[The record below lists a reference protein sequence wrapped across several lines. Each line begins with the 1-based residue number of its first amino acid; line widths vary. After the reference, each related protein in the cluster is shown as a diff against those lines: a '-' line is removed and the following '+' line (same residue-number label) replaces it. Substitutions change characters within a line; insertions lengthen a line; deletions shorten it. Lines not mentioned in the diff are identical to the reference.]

1 MNYIALLCSNRP
13 AQRATKQHMLPS
25 FGPPEAV
32 PASSAPS
39 LVLLDMW
46 AVDAEPRLGG
56 PLMKALAPAAPLT
69 GLQHLK
75 RVRKQGASLQV
86 LLCRSDWRHH
96 AGDGG
101 QQEDGGLPASVE
113 QQRQQQQANGGVA
126 GEGGGPSSGA
136 DGSGSTGPGQAPDL
150 PTAVA
155 DIVQQHGL
163 QPFIAQVGTGAGQ
176 S

>member
-1 MNYIALLCSNRP
+1 MP
-13 AQRATKQHMLPS
+13 PS
-25 FGPPEAV
+25 FGPPEAI

-46 AVDAEPRLGG
+46 AVDAAPRLGG

-86 LLCRSDWRHH
+86 LLCRSDWRQH

-101 QQEDGGLPASVE
+101 QQEDGGQPASME
-113 QQRQQQQANGGVA
+113 QQRQQQQANGGAA
-126 GEGGGPSSGA
+126 GEGCGPSRGV
-136 DGSGSTGPGQAPDL
+136 DGSSSSGTGQAPDL
-150 PTAVA
+150 PPAVA

-163 QPFIAQVGTGAGQ
+163 QPFIAQVGIGSGQ
-176 S
+176 A